1 MNKRN
6 SDIWIR
12 IVFISIIVLLFV
24 LITYCIYK
32 EHNSYEIKKDDTVKQ
47 ADDLVINIPDEEAYG
62 TVTIYDPYGKLFSCV
77 GNITISTD
85 KSDESQ
91 LEIVVYLPK

>member
-1 MNKRN
+1 MNRRS
-6 SDIWIR
+6 SDLWIK

-32 EHNSYEIKKDDTVKQ
+32 EHDRYEIQKADTVEQ
-47 ADDLVINIPDEEAYG
+47 AENLVINVPDEETYG
-62 TVTIYDPYGKLFSCV
+62 TVTIYDPYGKLFSCI